1 MSQDISD
8 PIEAMTFETAR
19 GFVLK
24 ALHGACGL
32 LNDPLFARRLDDPN
46 SDIDFSELEL
56 DSLGM
61 VQATLALEDETGI
74 EVDVGELVNHA
85 TVNSLSEL
93 VVAKAGGQ

>member
-1 MSQDISD
+1 
-8 PIEAMTFETAR
+8 MTFGAAR

-32 LNDPLFARRLDDPN
+32 LNDPLLARRIDDPD

-61 VQATLALEDETGI
+61 LQATLALEDDTGI

-85 TVNSLSEL
+85 TVNALSEL
-93 VVAKAGGQ
+93 IVAKAGGQ